1 MLNVVLYT
9 RSGCHLCEQ
18 VEENLM
24 SLQGSIPHRLTKID
38 IDTDPELKKRLILE
52 IPVVEV
58 GPFRLKTEIG
68 SIELEMTLRAA
79 KDRLEQ
85 IEQIDRSGT
94 GIDQL
99 QSKSSSRGDRVS
111 LWISTHYLCVLN
123 IFLLLYFG
131 LPFLAP
137 VFKAAGMERAADA
150 VYTIYKPLCHQ
161 WSFRSWFL
169 FGKQA
174 YYPHEAAEIP
184 GVLSFESATGITEE
198 NDPSRM
204 QAREFTGK
212 ETVGYKVALCQRDE
226 AIWGSM
232 FLFGFIYALTG
243 RRIRK
248 LHWILWIAIG
258 LVPVGLDGFSQLLSQ
273 IPGEVLQSIL
283 PYREST
289 PILRTITG
297 ALFGWATAWFTIPLM
312 EETMAE
318 SRRLLIK
325 KTAVRKTHNS

>member
-18 VEENLM
+18 VEEDLK
-24 SLQGSIPHRLTKID
+24 SLQGSIPHQLTRID
-38 IDTDPELKKRLILE
+38 IDTDPELKKNLILD

-58 GPFRLKTEIG
+58 GPFHLKTEIG
-68 SIELEMTLRAA
+68 SRELEMTLRAA
-79 KDRLEQ
+79 KDRLDQ
-85 IEQIDRSGT
+85 LEQIDRSGT
-94 GIDQL
+94 GGEQRRGR
-99 QSKSSSRGDRVS
+99 SSSRADRIS
-111 LWISTHYLCVLN
+111 LWISKHYLFVLN
-123 IFLLLYFG
+123 FFLLLYFVF
-131 LPFLAP
+131 PFLAP
-137 VFKAAGMERAADA
+137 TFKAAGMDGAADA
-150 VYTIYKPLCHQ
+150 LYTIYKPVCHQ

-204 QAREFTGK
+204 QAREFTGN
-212 ETVGYKVALCQRDE
+212 ETIGYKIALCQRDE

-243 RRIRK
+243 RQIRK
-248 LHWILWIAIG
+248 LHWIVWIAIG

-273 IPGEVLQSIL
+273 IPREILQSIL

-297 ALFGWATAWFTIPLM
+297 ALFGWTTAWFTIPLM

-325 KTAVRKTHNS
+325 KTAVKKNQNI